1 MLIILF
7 MLLLIFEYVL
17 FGMINCVVMWENAF
31 ALVVWICNAYVIG
44 RELWKHLARAEGW
57 ESKENA

>member
-1 MLIILF
+1 
-7 MLLLIFEYVL
+7 
-17 FGMINCVVMWENAF
+17 MWENAF

-44 RELWKHLARAEGW
+44 GELWKHLARAEGW